1 MIKVEK
7 EKERRKKR
15 KKERGINMS
24 IDLYYKEN
32 NWKQRGEGKNVHLIV
47 YYNLKKF
54 RYLTNTR
61 AEGMISNS
69 VQLLR
74 KGDLDEY
81 VKALED
87 EGFSRIN

>member
-1 MIKVEK
+1 
-7 EKERRKKR
+7 
-15 KKERGINMS
+15 MS
-24 IDLYYKEN
+24 IDLYYNEK
-32 NWKQRGEGKNVHLIV
+32 NWKQRGYGNNIHLIV

-69 VQLLR
+69 VQVLR
-74 KGDLDEY
+74 KGDIDGY
-81 VKALED
+81 VKDLEA